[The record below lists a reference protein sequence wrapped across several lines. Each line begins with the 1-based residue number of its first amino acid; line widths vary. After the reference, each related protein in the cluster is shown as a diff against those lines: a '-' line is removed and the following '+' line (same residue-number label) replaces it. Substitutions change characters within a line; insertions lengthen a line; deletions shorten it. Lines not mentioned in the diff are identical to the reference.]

1 MTETDLYPV
10 WQIAT
15 DAKEAI
21 EQLGSKPK
29 FWLRFKDVPDE
40 RWLFKFARE
49 NTGEDWSEKIA
60 ADVAVLLD
68 IEAAR
73 VELAEFADRRGIIS
87 LSFTDSRKGVDL
99 IHGNELLAG
108 RVTGYDKTKL
118 RQQRDHAVPN
128 ILRVIEET
136 FKDEKDRKKESQKM
150 AGLVILD
157 AVIGNTDRHHE
168 NWGMLRRAFPDG
180 VTDYHV
186 SPSFDHA
193 SSLGRELAD
202 DKRAARLKEKT
213 VLNYLRKGRGGVYW
227 SEQETRAPSPLD
239 LAIKAAERYPDYFSP
254 WVIKLRALDT
264 SGFARIISKI
274 PPERMSIVAKE
285 FAGKMMETA
294 VEMLRGLNL

>member
-1 MTETDLYPV
+1 MTEEDLYPI

-21 EQLGSKPK
+21 EQLGSKAK
-29 FWLRFKDVPDE
+29 FWLRFKNAPDE

-60 ADVAVLLD
+60 AEVAILLE

-87 LSFTDSRKGVDL
+87 FSFTDSGKGVDL

-168 NWGMLRRAFPDG
+168 NWGMLRRASFDR
-180 VTDYHV
+180 TDYQL

-227 SEQETRAPSPLD
+227 NDQETHAPSPLD

-274 PPERMSIVAKE
+274 PPARMSPVTKE
-285 FAGKMMETA
+285 FAGKMMEVA
-294 VEMLRGLNL
+294 VETLRGLNL